1 MLQNEKLAML
11 PARSLLE
18 IKYEEYSTSLLKDQG
33 GRLSLT
39 ELFKYFAYPQRYQQV
54 YSWIQHA
61 IDNKPHKT
69 YYTNQQGHFIWGVGS
84 NLAVIKQSK

>member
-54 YSWIQHA
+54 YS
-61 IDNKPHKT
+61 
-69 YYTNQQGHFIWGVGS
+69 
-84 NLAVIKQSK
+84 